1 MNQWERLAIFF
12 WYICCAASMSWSS
25 EYPLLFILETETQY
39 PLNSLIVL
47 LNLDQWTLSWLVS
60 LLRSGMF
67 LLYSSVICFQNESP
81 FLSFPWIGSLD
92 MFSQAFALKKWNGDQ
107 NYDMWLS
114 SEKRN
119 MLCDCQCNFL
129 IMWPISFLHCIICLG
144 TIIIFNVNAPIWSLA
159 CIISW
164 CCCWRWWAVAIC
176 KISKMGIF
184 TKWLRRCGKM
194 WLLQQVYIT
203 TWYW

>member
-47 LNLDQWTLSWLVS
+47 LNLDQWTLSWLVT

-92 MFSQAFALKKWNGDQ
+92 MFSQAFALKKKEMVIKTMICD
-107 NYDMWLS
+107 YHLKKKYAMWLPVQLPHYVTNIFS
-114 SEKRN
+114 SLYYLPRHYHH
-119 MLCDCQCNFL
+119 LQCQCSHL
-129 IMWPISFLHCIICLG
+129 ESCL
-144 TIIIFNVNAPIWSLA
+144 
-159 CIISW
+159 
-164 CCCWRWWAVAIC
+164 
-176 KISKMGIF
+176 
-184 TKWLRRCGKM
+184 
-194 WLLQQVYIT
+194 Y
-203 TWYW
+203 Y